1 MPYDKFSTI
10 TQSNIDD
17 AHIKHKLWLANAVN
31 GERAVF
37 DSCSIDNVNMN
48 GCTFSGAS
56 FRLASIGN
64 SCMIGADFQNTNF
77 EYVKFYN
84 VAASGTSFNNCNFS
98 YSTFLSTN
106 FADSD
111 FKNVNFY
118 NTDIQ
123 SVNVSYTNFQDAN
136 LIIGGY
142 DSRGYLFYAY
152 RRPDNGITI
161 RAGCRTFHNL
171 GDAYYHWNTRHR
183 NNIVLSEEIMGN
195 LDKIKRVARAKGWIE

>member
-1 MPYDKFSTI
+1 MPKYLII
-10 TQSNIDD
+10 TQSDIDD

-48 GCTFSGAS
+48 GYTFSGAS

-77 EYVKFYN
+77 AYVKFYN

-98 YSTFLSTN
+98 HSTFLSTN
-106 FADSD
+106 LADSD

-118 NTDIQ
+118 NTDIR
-123 SVNVSYTNFQDAN
+123 SVNISYANFQDAN

-152 RRPDNGITI
+152 RRPDGGITI
-161 RAGCRTFHNL
+161 RAGCRTFHSL
-171 GDAYYHWNTRHR
+171 SDAYSHWHTRHQG
-183 NNIVLSEEIMGN
+183 NIVLSEEIMGN
-195 LDKIKRVARAKGWIE
+195 LDKIKKVAKAKGWIE